1 MDYANIIN
9 GIPSGFESNIEIPK
23 SLTNGVGIGYDSD
36 TVKKKLE
43 NVKNVTEAMST
54 LLESRKKAIGIARD
68 LRYDEKFINQLKT
81 AKSEDDI
88 NRIMISARH
97 DRDYRGWL

>member
-1 MDYANIIN
+1 M
-9 GIPSGFESNIEIPK
+9 
-23 SLTNGVGIGYDSD
+23 L
-36 TVKKKLE
+36 
-43 NVKNVTEAMST
+43 T
-54 LLESRKKAIGIARD
+54 LLESRKKAIDIARD

-81 AKSEDDI
+81 AKSENDI